1 MTIVNNIVNCGFQ
14 AGIVSALLLTTGMA
28 DAQVPNPIDAAA
40 VESALVPI
48 RKEVSAACGFA
59 LDLRVDVPSFVVHKL
74 PRGMQPVGEKEVIR
88 TLTSLVPYVV
98 DLCQVEPAMAKRV
111 TGVVLRSSE
120 AVEGGTLDYGSEYV
134 DRRNVG
140 SRYVVGG
147 KAALRG
153 SNGTFMFEAGVLSV
167 YTAPGDLFAP
177 MFSEF
182 TKARDRERPNFL
194 RVIPGLGIGA
204 GTALNVADRDRSKSK
219 LGPGCVAVD
228 GEEICGSGSLGFA
241 EAVESGDCNQSES
254 PSVNIACRK
263 RLAAIKELAID
274 CKIGETY
281 QAMVNAGGNE
291 GYVPSA
297 FFERVLKKLPSCPNG
312 GNLLVDVLYPR
323 WDYSSQSLKMRLDD
337 TEHALHQKLN
347 KAVMAACSALRPTVA
362 DRRVLSPENRESTV
376 LTEFLYRCAV
386 VAGGSLAPYSWK
398 TKSAD
403 IALLRRDQSERRAG
417 DAETRAENSAR
428 RSAEEQ
434 RKQGL
439 PSAYM
444 YCKGRVQKD
453 CMRKCL
459 QAKVCR

>member
-1 MTIVNNIVNCGFQ
+1 MSNIIDGGFRGGI
-14 AGIVSALLLTTGMA
+14 AGALLLTAGTVS
-28 DAQVPNPIDAAA
+28 AQVPNPIDAAA
-40 VESALVPI
+40 VERALGPM
-48 RKEVSAACGFA
+48 RQEVSAACGFA
-59 LDLRVDVPSFVVHKL
+59 LDVRVDVPSFVSHKL
-74 PRGMQPVGEKEVIR
+74 PRGMSPIGEQEVIK
-88 TLTSLVPYVV
+88 TLTTLIPYIV

-111 TGVVLRSSE
+111 TGVILHSDE
-120 AVEGGTLDYGSEYV
+120 AVAGGTVDYGTEYV

-140 SRYVVGG
+140 SRYIVGG

-153 SNGTFMFEAGVLSV
+153 FNGIYMFEAGVISV
-167 YTAPGDLFAP
+167 YASPVTYFPSLIG
-177 MFSEF
+177 EF
-182 TKARDRERPNFL
+182 TKTRDRERPNFL
-194 RVIPGLGIGA
+194 RAIPGLGIGA

-281 QAMVNAGGNE
+281 QAMVNAGGNQ

-323 WDYSSQSLKMRLDD
+323 WDYSSQSLKMRLED

-417 DAETRAENSAR
+417 DAETRVENSAR